1 MRDLFTR
8 TVRPRI
14 VDVAIT
20 LERLPESL
28 AGFTIA
34 QITDVHI
41 GPTVGPD
48 FVRDVVAQVN
58 GLGAD
63 LIAITGDLVDGRAA
77 THAATAEPLADLRAR
92 HGIFYVTGNHE
103 YYWGVDAWLPIFR
116 DLGLQVMRNRRVTIE
131 RRGAAFDLAGID
143 DHESKRW
150 PGHGPDLASAL
161 DGRDPARAVVLLAH
175 QPRQVKVA
183 QQHRVDLQLSGH
195 THGGQIWPW
204 HGAVRIQQGGLIAG
218 LYRFGETQL
227 YVSRGTGYWG
237 PPVRLGAPAEI
248 TRIELRPTRR
258 APRT

>member
-1 MRDLFTR
+1 MLALFAR

-14 VDVAIT
+14 VDVTIA
-20 LERLPESL
+20 LDRLPPSL
-28 AGFTIA
+28 SGFTIA

-41 GPTVGPD
+41 GPTVGAG
-48 FVRDVVAQVN
+48 FVREVVDQVN
-58 GLGAD
+58 ALDAD

-77 THAATAEPLADLRAR
+77 TYAAAAEPLAELRAR

-116 DLGLQVMRNRRVTIE
+116 DLGLQVMRNRRVAIE
-131 RRGAAFDLAGID
+131 RAGASFDLAGID
-143 DHESKRW
+143 DHEAQRW
-150 PGHGPDLASAL
+150 RGHGPDLAAAL

-175 QPRQVKVA
+175 QPRQVKVS
-183 QQHRVDLQLSGH
+183 RRLGVDLQLSGH

-218 LYRFGETQL
+218 HYRFGATQL

-248 TRIELRPTRR
+248 TRIELRSNLDRSDP
-258 APRT
+258 